1 MRLIIDTENPV
12 EINLCSISVDDRI
25 TLMEL
30 LVKYHQAIM
39 FSTKRI
45 IKSTSDLDGSEP
57 RWLLELLKDIGKTVV
72 SPYKGIFVGIEETFE
87 DYYYIIKTDD
97 GKIVYETCDSS
108 IDFHS

>member
-72 SPYKGIFVGIEETFE
+72 SPYKGIL
-87 DYYYIIKTDD
+87 
-97 GKIVYETCDSS
+97 
-108 IDFHS
+108 